1 MQSTQQETHQ
11 RTRRESVAGN
21 VQNPVQDSKPSWPP
35 KAPSHETIH
44 RFCVKPADVGIVGV
58 VDGGTLLEWIDKV
71 AYAAAAQ
78 WSGRYC
84 VTAYV
89 GNFHLDRPISVGA
102 LVELHAT
109 LVYTGRCSMHILVT
123 VYSSDSTR
131 GNAVQTSQCPIIF
144 VALDDTGNPVE
155 VPPWTPITMLELQ
168 RQRQARVRIPM
179 RTRIEGAMAAECYTD
194 EGTAPSA
201 TLCLLAAPTDVNWSG
216 KVGGGRVMRWMTKR
230 PPCAEPTG
238 PARKSSRPIS
248 LAFASTGPSTSA
260 TSSISPHES
269 FTPDLAASTPASTSP
284 PGTPTAC

>member
-194 EGTAPSA
+194 EGTAPAPRCTCSPPPP
-201 TLCLLAAPTDVNWSG
+201 TSIGAAKSVVAESC
-216 KVGGGRVMRWMTKR
+216 GGWTKR